1 MKPFGELLGFVEG
14 AVELVGR
21 EDGPDSVEEFAQLA
35 TPGVEAAARLLTG
48 QERRGRPETVA
59 APRTANVGGGGL
71 RGPLE
76 LVCNEAV
83 VTEDRTEFLDSLL
96 KMLMI

>member
-1 MKPFGELLGFVEG
+1 MEPFGELLGFVEG

-21 EDGPDSVEEFAQLA
+21 EDGPDCVEEFAQLA

-76 LVCNEAV
+76 LVCNESV

>member
-14 AVELVGR
+14 AVELVGS

-48 QERRGRPETVA
+48 QKRRGRPETVA
-59 APRTANVGGGGL
+59 APRTANVGGL
-71 RGPLE
+71 RSPLE
-76 LVCNEAV
+76 LVCNESV